1 MIDSEG
7 NIDYDKI
14 SKFSTSD
21 YAGNYFLCFSSQW
34 KPKTKRRINAKI
46 VYRNIGKFAN
56 GFGFGFDAGAIYR
69 ADSGYQFGAMLRDAT
84 TTVNFWS
91 INQKNCQQ

>member
-21 YAGNYFLCFSSQW
+21 YAGIIF
-34 KPKTKRRINAKI
+34 
-46 VYRNIGKFAN
+46 
-56 GFGFGFDAGAIYR
+56 
-69 ADSGYQFGAMLRDAT
+69 ML
-84 TTVNFWS
+84 F
-91 INQKNCQQ
+91 ILLEKKN